1 MNRGIYATA
10 TGMWAAQSKMDVIAN
25 NMANAATTGYKRDGL
40 AFAERYERELR
51 ANGGLG
57 LSLGT
62 LGSGSIQ
69 RSQFTHF
76 GVGALSATSN
86 PLDLAIPQDKGLFAV
101 QTPQGVR
108 YTRDGAFSIN
118 ADRELVNKLGFH
130 VLDESGRPIVLP
142 VGSPQIQDDGTV
154 FVGDREA
161 GKIGVFD
168 GNFQKTGNNLYES
181 SNAKPI
187 EGASVKAGHLEASNV
202 NPVEAMIEMIS
213 LNRSFELAQRSI
225 VQQDELTQRLIQ
237 SLRDQ

>member
-25 NMANAATTGYKRDGL
+25 NLANAATTGYKRDGL

-57 LSLGT
+57 ASLGT
-62 LGSGSIQ
+62 LGSGAIQ

-101 QTPQGVR
+101 QTPQGIR
-108 YTRDGAFSIN
+108 YTRDGAFALN
-118 ADRELVNKLGFH
+118 TDRELVNKLGYP
-130 VLDESGRPIVLP
+130 VLDESGRPITLP
-142 VGSPQIQDDGTV
+142 TGTPQIQDDGTV
-154 FVGDREA
+154 RVGDREA
-161 GKIGVFD
+161 GKIGIFD
-168 GNFQKTGNNLYES
+168 GTFQKSGNNLYES
-181 SNAKPI
+181 NDAKPL
-187 EGASVKAGHLEASNV
+187 ESATVKAGHLEASNV